1 MFIVHSKPKSKMKN
15 QPHAEDLVFNSKPIA
30 ESGQAF
36 TLEPLISGMHRRREK
51 GKGACPKY
59 CAVYKCTVYSVRCTR
74 SVLHSTNVQFTAAV
88 QRIQS

>member
-36 TLEPLISGMHRRREK
+36 TLDPQLSGMHRRRERK
-51 GKGACPKY
+51 ACPKY
-59 CAVYKCTVYSVRCTR
+59 CAVYKCS

-88 QRIQS
+88 QHIQS